1 MGDSQRD
8 ATRSPTRMACST
20 QILFSALCLI
30 FIAAA
35 VSSSPED
42 QIVPEADFSI
52 IKDFEEAH
60 DSLVLIQ
67 DEDMASWTY
76 CAKEHHH
83 CKFSGKASVKYGAK
97 GKYAY
102 KTKTGG
108 VHCGNSVFGD
118 PKRGTAKKCYYQKIA
133 KKVAKKKKVVAKR
146 GCKCLGR
153 EMAVD
158 ASTAAFVAAMTS
170 SAQTTTGTEL
180 SEEAKT
186 AHDAEL
192 TEVLLKGTKCEQ
204 WSGSTGKKWCTVSSS
219 CAAATGVVNN
229 VKIKGKCV
237 PFCHSAG
244 FKVPAKMKCATSDHV
259 VAIRQE
265 KASKKRIEKAAKVA
279 AKKELKEKQRVAELA
294 AKAAAAKAAAKKKE
308 LNAKA
313 LEKAGKEA
321 DHKKKA
327 AAAAAEKKKKVK
339 AKEAEAAAKAAK
351 AEKKV
356 KKDKADKAAEAKV
369 KADKKAADEK
379 KKKAEEVANKHAYRD
394 VCCKNQSFDDNWC
407 SIVCKKDKSTGQCAG
422 SKSQPH
428 VCGTYCRGTCPNF
441 CKTPGCPA

>member
-259 VAIRQE
+259 VSVREKAKKEKSKKEANKKEKAKKERSAKEKNKKAE
-265 KASKKRIEKAAKVA
+265 KASKEKNKKEKAKKAAHKREQASKAEKQAKEK
-279 AKKELKEKQRVAELA
+279 AKKEKQAKEK
-294 AKAAAAKAAAKKKE
+294 AK
-308 LNAKA
+308 
-313 LEKAGKEA
+313 
-321 DHKKKA
+321 
-327 AAAAAEKKKKVK
+327 
-339 AKEAEAAAKAAK
+339 K
-351 AEKKV
+351 AEKNDKEKTKKEKATKV
-356 KKDKADKAAEAKV
+356 KK
-369 KADKKAADEK
+369 EK
-379 KKKAEEVANKHAYRD
+379 TH
-394 VCCKNQSFDDNWC
+394 
-407 SIVCKKDKSTGQCAG
+407 KDKVSRD
-422 SKSQPH
+422 K
-428 VCGTYCRGTCPNF
+428 
-441 CKTPGCPA
+441 